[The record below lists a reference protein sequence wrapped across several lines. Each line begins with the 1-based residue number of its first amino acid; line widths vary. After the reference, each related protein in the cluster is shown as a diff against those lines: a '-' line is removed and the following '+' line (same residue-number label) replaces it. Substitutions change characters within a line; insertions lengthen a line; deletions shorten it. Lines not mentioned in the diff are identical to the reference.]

1 MNGKNTP
8 ENQGSW
14 KWTGHCWTQFAAESA
29 ANQWK
34 IELFFN

>member
-1 MNGKNTP
+1 MGKKLQKIKAA
-8 ENQGSW
+8 EKVYGQ
-14 KWTGHCWTQFAAESA
+14 CWTQFAAESA